1 MRHWI
6 PKGAMTMARAYAKD
20 YYTVAEAAEALGVSP
35 STIWRWIKS
44 RRLPAYRVGPKNIR
58 IEKAD
63 LEAAVRPAR
72 EENSVENR
80 TGIWAGYD
88 PEKLREALDR
98 YGGMWSDID
107 AGEMIANIH
116 RWREEGS
123 RPADRPRWPS

>member
-1 MRHWI
+1 
-6 PKGAMTMARAYAKD
+6 MARTSAKD
-20 YYTVAEAAEALGVSP
+20 YYTVAEAAEVLGVSP

-58 IEKAD
+58 IQKAD
-63 LEAAVRPAR
+63 VEAVIRPAR

-80 TGIWAGYD
+80 TGIWKNYD
-88 PEKLREALDR
+88 PEKLREALDK

-107 AGEMIANIH
+107 ADKLIADIH

-123 RPADRPRWPS
+123 RPVDRPRWPSW